1 MDGKQFLLATV
12 LGAITLF
19 ALGGLVFAL
28 ALAGFFEAN
37 STSAM
42 RDAPLFGW
50 IALGQLIL
58 AALLT
63 LVLGSWARV
72 SSAGDGLKKGLL
84 FGLLMAGGYDLT
96 LYGTSDL
103 MNLPATVVDV
113 LGVALLVGA
122 AGAVIGAI
130 LSRSSSQ
137 ASASI

>member
-72 SSAGDGLKKGLL
+72 SSAGDGLRKGLL
-84 FGLLMAGGYDLT
+84 L
-96 LYGTSDL
+96 
-103 MNLPATVVDV
+103 
-113 LGVALLVGA
+113 
-122 AGAVIGAI
+122 
-130 LSRSSSQ
+130 
-137 ASASI
+137 AS

>member
-1 MDGKQFLLATV
+1 
-12 LGAITLF
+12 
-19 ALGGLVFAL
+19 
-28 ALAGFFEAN
+28 
-37 STSAM
+37 
-42 RDAPLFGW
+42 
-50 IALGQLIL
+50 
-58 AALLT
+58 
-63 LVLGSWARV
+63 
-72 SSAGDGLKKGLL
+72 
-84 FGLLMAGGYDLT
+84 MAGGYDLT